1 MYNPPAFRE
10 ERTEVLHRAIRAAG
24 MAILV
29 TSGPDGLMASHIP
42 MLLDPD
48 AGEFGTLYGHVA
60 RANPQAR
67 ATGQALAIF
76 QGPDAYVTP
85 SWYPSKQVDGKVVPT
100 WNYVAVHAMGVLET
114 FDDPARLLDI
124 VTRLTERFEGAREK
138 PWAVSD
144 APEDYVAGMLKGIT
158 GFVLP
163 IAKLEGKWKMSQNRV
178 PGDRA
183 GVVAG
188 LTADGRDDIAGLIAR

>member
-10 ERTEVLHRAIRAAG
+10 ARTEVLHGAIREAG
-24 MAILV
+24 LAILV
-29 TSGPDGLMASHIP
+29 TTGPDGLMASHIP
-42 MLLDPD
+42 FLLDPS
-48 AGEFGTLYGHVA
+48 AGEFGTLFGHVA
-60 RANPQAR
+60 RGNPQAR
-67 ATGQALAIF
+67 ALGQALVIF
-76 QGPDAYVTP
+76 PGPDSYITP

-100 WNYVAVHAMGVLET
+100 WNYVAVHATGMLET

-124 VTRLTERFEGAREK
+124 VTRLTERFEAGREK

-144 APEDYVAGMLKGIT
+144 APADYVAGMLKGIT
-158 GFVLP
+158 GLALP
-163 IAKLEGKWKMSQNRV
+163 IAKLEGKWKMSQNRA

-188 LTADGRDDIAGLIAR
+188 LAADGRDDIAALIPR